1 MSYASPLYLFAF
13 LPLIF
18 LLHFLVP
25 QKRRWMVLLA
35 ASLLFY
41 FYASRFLFLVLLVT
55 SLIVYGTGLC
65 LGHIQASFEQVKP
78 ALDKPAR
85 KALKQSI
92 QWQKKFVLASAI
104 LLCLLC
110 LLLFKY
116 AAFFIGQIGSLS
128 KLLRLKLHLPALKL
142 LMPLGISFYT
152 LQAIGYLTDVYRGKY
167 QAEPHFGRILLF
179 LCFFPTITEGPISR
193 YDQLGPQLCAGRRP
207 SYDDVMRGITLILWG
222 MFQKIVIADR
232 AAIFVKTV
240 FDDAA
245 GASGL
250 LLIAAVLLYT
260 LQLYA
265 DFSGCINIAAGSAR
279 LLGIELAPNFRQPF
293 FAHSVSEFWRR
304 WHISLG
310 TWFKDYVFY
319 PVSLSPRFLRFSAR
333 MQKHLNHFLGS
344 LFPAAAALLVVWLGT
359 GLWHGSSWKYVAY
372 GFYYFLLI
380 FLGMLFEPLFQ
391 AASDRLH
398 ISRSA
403 PVLRA
408 LQVLRTFLLVNIGML
423 LFRSAS
429 LQEFFHLLPA
439 MFRHLSLSAIWDG
452 TLLAQGLDGMD
463 FGVLAI
469 GALCML
475 LVGCRKEAG
484 HSPLDTIACGRIPVR
499 WAAFLALFMG
509 VVIFGAYGAAYAPVD
524 FIYAQF

>member
-18 LLHFLVP
+18 LLHLIVP
-25 QKRRWMVLLA
+25 QKRRWSVLLI

-41 FYASRFLFLVLLVT
+41 FYASRFLFLVLLAT
-55 SLIVYGTGLC
+55 SLVVYGAGLC
-65 LGHIQASFEQVKP
+65 LGHIQDSFMLAKP
-78 ALDKPAR
+78 SLDKPAR

-92 QWQKKFVLASAI
+92 QWQKKFVLASAAV
-104 LLCLLC
+104 LCLLL

-116 AAFFIGQIGSLS
+116 ASFFLEQIGAFS

-167 QAEPHFGRILLF
+167 QAETHFGRILLF
-179 LCFFPTITEGPISR
+179 LCFFPIITEGPISR
-193 YDQLGPQLCAGRRP
+193 YDQLGPQLRAGRRP
-207 SYDDVMRGITLILWG
+207 SYDDAMRGITLVLWG

-232 AAIFVKTV
+232 ASIFVKTV
-240 FDDAA
+240 FDDTA

-250 LLIAAVLLYT
+250 LLITAVLLYT

-265 DFSGCINIAAGSAR
+265 DFSGCINIAAGSAQ
-279 LLGIELAPNFRQPF
+279 LLGIELSPNFRQPF
-293 FAHSVSEFWRR
+293 FARSVSEFWRR

-319 PVSLSPRFLRFSAR
+319 PISLSPRFLRFSTW

-359 GLWHGSSWKYVAY
+359 GLWHGSSWKYAAY
-372 GFYYFLLI
+372 GLYYFLLI

-391 AASDRLH
+391 AASDKLR
-398 ISRSA
+398 ISRDA

-423 LFRSAS
+423 LFRCAS
-429 LQEFFHLLPA
+429 LQEFFQLLPA
-439 MFRHLSLSAIWDG
+439 LFRGLSLAPLWDG
-452 TLLAQGLDGMD
+452 TLLAQGLDRLD
-463 FGVLAI
+463 FAVLGA

-475 LVGCRKEAG
+475 LVGCRKETG
-484 HSPLDTIACGRIPVR
+484 HSPLNTIACGRFPVR

-509 VVIFGAYGAAYAPVD
+509 VIIFGAYGSAYAPVD